1 MKLGEGGEAFFVF
14 ETSDRIP
21 PGLQTSPLVSP
32 VASPESNPSETAPNT
47 VLLEPEPLDL
57 AGVGHLQPRGTDGG
71 YIGSSIE
78 RPKSVN
84 GVLICQSCQ

>member
-21 PGLQTSPLVSP
+21 PGLQTSPVVSP

-47 VLLEPEPLDL
+47 SLLEPEPLDL
-57 AGVGHLQPRGTDGG
+57 AGDGNPQTRGTVGSFV
-71 YIGSSIE
+71 GSSIE

-84 GVLICQSCQ
+84 GALIHY